1 MSNCCDTLPYPQKR
15 TSALCPVNC
24 GDEKCAPCH
33 FWGPGVRENFVIH
46 YIISG
51 NGTFY
56 CGPNKYELSAGDAF
70 VIFPYTMVKY
80 IASQETPWHYTWVVF
95 SGDEASGILTDA
107 GITVKNPILHSS
119 RTASFKNLICSM
131 AHETLDD
138 LTNQL
143 HFTSELY
150 ELLSIITKK
159 SKYNQKN
166 EIAYFSDAV
175 QYINNN
181 FSEDITVDGIAERL
195 GISRKYL
202 YAVFKNSCGK
212 SPKEYIIDCRIEK
225 ACDFLKD
232 KSLSISN
239 VAYSVGYPDQ
249 FVFSKMFKQKVG
261 ASPSEYRKSLHNL

>member
-1 MSNCCDTLPYPQKR
+1 MSNCCDSSPSSQKR
-15 TSALCPVNC
+15 TSALYPVNC
-24 GDEKCAPCH
+24 GEEKCAPCH

-70 VIFPYTMVKY
+70 VIFPYTIVKY
-80 IASQETPWHYTWVVF
+80 IASHDIPWHYTWVIF
-95 SGDEASGILTDA
+95 SGDEVSSILSDA
-107 GITVKNPILHSS
+107 GITVKNPILRSN
-119 RTASFKNLICSM
+119 RTAGFKNLICSM
-131 AHETLDD
+131 PHESFDS
-138 LTNQL
+138 LTDQL

-150 ELLSIITKK
+150 ELLSLITKK
-159 SKYNQKN
+159 SEDNRKN
-166 EIAYFSDAV
+166 EISYFSDAV

-181 FSEDITVDGIAERL
+181 FSDDITVDGISEKL

-212 SPKEYIIDCRIEK
+212 SPKEYIMECRIEK
-225 ACDFLKD
+225 ACDFLKN
-232 KSLSISN
+232 KSLPISN

-249 FVFSKMFKQKVG
+249 FVFSKMFKQKIG
-261 ASPSEYRKSLHNL
+261 ISPSEYRKSLQNL